1 MKLGS
6 KCIYCYEYLSS
17 SIDKLTRSFNE
28 RLQMESDIENEF
40 DIPSSD
46 DISLEQA
53 EKVECN
59 NNKDIDN
66 ELEETIS
73 GITIVM
79 GLLKETFED
88 ERKFENFIQDV
99 SSTLHSLQ
107 RLPTKNSK
115 TSEWESKMFGNEY
128 KQSDNPS
135 CHCMECSCPLLYDQH
150 WQTSEI
156 FDFSQSADKMAVL
169 TSKRVVE
176 VDNDFRANTQGPVT
190 QEPATQETIMADS
203 NKCIMEVE
211 VPENCKVLIQ
221 SIANRK
227 QECQKTINKATSGSQ
242 FRELSSLSSECEWE
256 FEKESGALAVR
267 ELCQDVPIVSSSI
280 TETQATNQNTCNN
293 DNNTRNATNLHELPH
308 DHEPQ
313 QDLTSLL
320 KLLNNKYP
328 YRIETNK
335 NVLTNGE
342 IRLFAGMYGIT
353 DFHLILVTCD
363 ASVFWLEDP
372 DSIIYFWSR
381 IDDSMIRGGN
391 NLKDALINYLFHQE
405 NLYYVDEITHELVPI
420 NAYDKEAEEWAKSP
434 KAYFDIDEIKA
445 SLKYESKMGGK
456 KKQQKK
462 KKKKKKKKKH

>member
-1 MKLGS
+1 
-6 KCIYCYEYLSS
+6 
-17 SIDKLTRSFNE
+17 
-28 RLQMESDIENEF
+28 ME
-40 DIPSSD
+40 
-46 DISLEQA
+46 
-53 EKVECN
+53 
-59 NNKDIDN
+59 
-66 ELEETIS
+66 
-73 GITIVM
+73 
-79 GLLKETFED
+79 LLKETFED

-99 SSTLHSLQ
+99 SSTLHSSQ

-128 KQSDNPS
+128 KQSDDPS
-135 CHCMECSCPLLYDQH
+135 CHYMECSH

-156 FDFSQSADKMAVL
+156 FDFSQSADKVAVL

-211 VPENCKVLIQ
+211 VPEN
-221 SIANRK
+221 S
-227 QECQKTINKATSGSQ
+227 TSGSQ
-242 FRELSSLSSECEWE
+242 FRESSSLSSECEWE

-267 ELCQDVPIVSSSI
+267 ELCQDVHIVPSSI

-308 DHEPQ
+308 DHELQ

-335 NVLTNGE
+335 NVLNNVE

-363 ASVFWLEDP
+363 SSVFWLEDP
-372 DSIIYFWSR
+372 DGIIYFWSR

-391 NLKDALINYLFHQE
+391 NLRDALTNYLFHQE

-434 KAYFDIDEIKA
+434 EAYFDIDEIKA
-445 SLKYESKMGGK
+445 SLKYESNMGGK
-456 KKQQKK
+456 RKQQKK